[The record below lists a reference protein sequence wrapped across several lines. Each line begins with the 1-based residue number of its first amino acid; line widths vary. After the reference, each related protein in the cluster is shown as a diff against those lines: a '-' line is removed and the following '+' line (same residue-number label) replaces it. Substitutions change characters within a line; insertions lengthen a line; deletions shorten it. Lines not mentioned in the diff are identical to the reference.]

1 MFDDLFQEENL
12 SKKTEIYLSNVL
24 ILELHFLVRCS
35 ILATN

>member
-1 MFDDLFQEENL
+1 MFDDLFQEDKL
-12 SKKTEIYLSNVL
+12 SKKREIFLSNVL